1 MYRYSCTSVKRP
13 FQGSK
18 PVVGLPKRQPLRER
32 GMGVR
37 LARQDEVKA
46 LLQGQR
52 TKRLLTVEIIAQYG
66 HLMRR
71 DDLGIFADPSFACL
85 LFAILLGL
93 SILRHD
99 VLGGQGDDFT
109 AAWADNDRGDDW
121 VINRA
126 CDRSPVA
133 G

>member
-1 MYRYSCTSVKRP
+1 MVLVTTVKCRATITQTHVINVPIQLHFREAAIPMAP

-71 DDLGIFADPSFACL
+71 DDLGIFADPSFA
-85 LFAILLGL
+85 
-93 SILRHD
+93 
-99 VLGGQGDDFT
+99 
-109 AAWADNDRGDDW
+109 
-121 VINRA
+121 
-126 CDRSPVA
+126 
-133 G
+133 